1 MRNTSSI
8 VFSRKVLLRNLTAT
22 NSNGGRTKIDGAVEL
37 DPVTTAEQ
45 LRQRLSK
52 ASIGTKKCSERKR
65 NNRDSDLWMH
75 PLSKNL
81 QLPRIL
87 HSQNNLSA
95 A

>member
-52 ASIGTKKCSERKR
+52 ASIGTKMLREKK
-65 NNRDSDLWMH
+65 
-75 PLSKNL
+75 K
-81 QLPRIL
+81 QPR
-87 HSQNNLSA
+87 Q
-95 A
+95 